1 MTDATPPAT
10 GPAATGPAAVA
21 PAASAPATSHPDA
34 PATTKALQQ
43 FVYTGVS
50 EEQRPILV
58 ADLWHAGALRVEV
71 VRDAG
76 ANPATYTVTATFP
89 A

>member
-10 GPAATGPAAVA
+10 GPAPG
-21 PAASAPATSHPDA
+21 APATSHPDA

-58 ADLWHAGALRVEV
+58 ADLWHAGALRVDV
-71 VRDAG
+71 VREAG
-76 ANPATYTVTATFP
+76 STPATYTVTATFP

>member
-1 MTDATPPAT
+1 MTDATPA
-10 GPAATGPAAVA
+10 AATPPA
-21 PAASAPATSHPDA
+21 APATSHPDA

-43 FVYTGVS
+43 YVYTGVS

-58 ADLWHAGALRVEV
+58 ADLWHAGALRVDV

-76 ANPATYTVTATFP
+76 SNPATYTVTATFP

>member
-1 MTDATPPAT
+1 MTDTS
-10 GPAATGPAAVA
+10 AAK
-21 PAASAPATSHPDA
+21 APATSHPNA
-34 PATTKALQQ
+34 PATAQALQQ
-43 FVYTGVS
+43 YVYTGVS

-58 ADLWHAGALRVEV
+58 ADLWHAGALRVDV

-76 ANPATYTVTATFP
+76 SNPTTYTVTATLP

>member
-10 GPAATGPAAVA
+10 GPAATGPAAG
-21 PAASAPATSHPDA
+21 APATRHPDA

-58 ADLWHAGALRVEV
+58 ADLWHAGALRVDV
-71 VRDAG
+71 ARTAG
-76 ANPATYTVTATFP
+76 SNPTTYTVTATFP

>member
-1 MTDATPPAT
+1 MTDATPP
-10 GPAATGPAAVA
+10 GA
-21 PAASAPATSHPDA
+21 PAAPAAPDTSHPEA
-34 PATTKALQQ
+34 PASAKAVQQ

-58 ADLWHAGALRVEV
+58 ADLWHAGALRVDV
-71 VRDAG
+71 VREASG
-76 ANPATYTVTATFP
+76 TTYTVTATFP